1 MFVFI
6 LAYYLDN
13 CPLLLVIHACTFISV
28 ESPTPFFLQQRK
40 PQGGGGKG
48 SKKGPAKDQSTSADT
63 DSSGQAKVDSATE
76 SVAELTVGD
85 S

>member
-6 LAYYLDN
+6 YLDN

-28 ESPTPFFLQQRK
+28 ESPFFLQQRK